1 MSVNN
6 YREAELSIIRQCQ
19 LQDFP
24 EGVALLK
31 VGKNVS
37 IHSHLAKL
45 APEYDSKL
53 DLIRVDSLSDEV
65 LHPVVLSP
73 NNHAVKPLIKHYD
86 DKLHHPGASRVYA
99 ELRCKF
105 WILQGREA
113 IKRHQHSCLDCRKW
127 CGKPVVPRITDLP
140 PSSLRL
146 FKPPFYSTA
155 EDKDGASYRNAS
167 LL

>member
-1 MSVNN
+1 MSVND

-65 LHPVVLSP
+65 LNPLVLSP
-73 NNHAVKPLIKHYD
+73 NNHAVKLLIKHYD

-99 ELRCKF
+99 ELR
-105 WILQGREA
+105 GREA

-127 CGKPVVPRITDLP
+127 CGKPVVPRITDRP
-140 PSSLRL
+140 
-146 FKPPFYSTA
+146 A
-155 EDKDGASYRNAS
+155 
-167 LL
+167 